1 MTESKINIPKFGSF
15 KPKPATDEGKAKE
28 AVIAHSRGR
37 SDADDKDK
45 EDRRRRHGR
54 HRSRSREPGQGVVN
68 AETRPP
74 EKYGSQDIFVVD
86 RKGDEKNLLYG
97 SIHRYSVP
105 PFHRCGGGSVLGL
118 PSDMKIDRDFG
129 DDKGIVV
136 RNWRESKSKHREK
149 YIFSKIQRDRP
160 RLLKIRPEAVAEETG
175 GQEADFVPLQAP
187 RGKKRKRHG
196 NVEGESSGSEHEDR
210 DYRSI
215 YGKIED
221 TQSVDDDFQYVTD
234 SESSVSEA
242 GRTIK
247 MDPSIQRQNIELSRK
262 VENSPHDIDAWLAL
276 IDHQDVLIRAQ
287 NGHRTTNAETRST
300 ADIKLHMYEKA
311 LQNTRSLPDRERLLL
326 GIMKEGAKIWE
337 VKAQADR
344 WEQISEDN
352 IDSLVL
358 WMSYLNFKQ
367 STFSTFQYE
376 EVKEVFIK
384 RIKLLSEAS
393 NISEPANGDSLYH
406 QLIYVLLRLTL
417 FMRES
422 GYAELAVA
430 TWQGLLEVNF
440 SAPHQPFTKLDRVKF
455 FKDFWESEV
464 PRMGEEGALGWCHF
478 AEQEGTTDV
487 PDVLVDP
494 TQDDLDNKDI
504 FRTWASAER
513 LRSKNLLPART
524 MDEVVEDDPFRVI
537 LFSDIEDYLTSL
549 PRNPALY
556 RSLLNAFLLFCRLPP
571 MPPIDD
577 EGSHGWATD
586 AFVGSELLECE
597 SEWIKIKYMKTAH
610 SQGTDTH
617 AEDIDGTRTP
627 FSVQSYSKDGKFS
640 SHHYSCL
647 HIKQLFAMKCLTN
660 CPTAAAFSISPESKF
675 KDNIWFQLGNSRERC
690 GGDNGPLFY
699 HWIRNSLRQLIRNYF
714 QEDLAEYYLAFEYR
728 NEPETIKKTARGL
741 LKQHPACLRLY
752 NSYAMIEWSRG
763 NKETSNAAF
772 AAAIT
777 MSNSMSQ
784 ADLNKDS
791 IVLWK
796 TWIWVCLEERDN
808 SSALQHLLSIASGSP
823 STDITLTP
831 AVLLQS
837 KHHLSSNRD
846 FLLSSGHFRHS
857 VIYAECM

>member
-1 MTESKINIPKFGSF
+1 MTEPKINIPKFGSF
-15 KPKPATDEGKAKE
+15 KPKPAANEGKAKE
-28 AVIAHSRGR
+28 AVIAHPKGR
-37 SDADDKDK
+37 TDANDKDK

-54 HRSRSREPGQGVVN
+54 HRSRSRERGQPAVN

-74 EKYGSQDIFVVD
+74 EKYESQDIFVID
-86 RKGDEKNLLYG
+86 KKGDEKNLLYG
-97 SIHRYSVP
+97 SVHRYSVP
-105 PFHRCGGGSVLGL
+105 PFHRYGGGRVLGL
-118 PSDMKIDRDFG
+118 PSDMKIDRDLG
-129 DDKGIVV
+129 DEKGIVI
-136 RNWRESKSKHREK
+136 RNLRESKSKHREK
-149 YIFSKIQRDRP
+149 YVFSKIERDRP
-160 RLLKIRPEAVAEETG
+160 RLLKVRPEAVAEETS

-187 RGKKRKRHG
+187 RRKKRKIHG
-196 NVEGESSGSEHEDR
+196 HVEGESSGSERDEK

-215 YGKIED
+215 YGKIKD
-221 TQSVDDDFQYVTD
+221 TQPEDEDFQYATD
-234 SESSVSEA
+234 SELSDSEA
-242 GRTIK
+242 GRTLK
-247 MDPSIQRQNIELSRK
+247 MDPSIQRQNVELSRK

-287 NGHRTTNAETRST
+287 NGRWTTNAETKSI

-311 LQNTRSLPDRERLLL
+311 LQNAGTLPDRERLLL

-344 WEQISEDN
+344 WEQISKDN

-376 EVKEVFIK
+376 EVKEVFVK

-393 NISEPANGDSLYH
+393 NIAEPANGVSLYH

-422 GYAELAVA
+422 GYAELAIA

-440 SAPHQPFTKLDRVKF
+440 SAPHQPLTNLDRVKL

-464 PRMGEEGALGWCHF
+464 PRIGEEGALGWCHF

-494 TQDDLDNKDI
+494 TQGDLDNKDI
-504 FRTWASAER
+504 FRTWVSAER

-537 LFSDIEDYLTSL
+537 LFSDIEDYLAIL

-577 EGSHGWATD
+577 EGSHEWATD
-586 AFVGSELLECE
+586 AFIGSELLECE

-617 AEDIDGTRTP
+617 AEDINGTRTP
-627 FSVQSYSKDGKFS
+627 FSVQS
-640 SHHYSCL
+640 
-647 HIKQLFAMKCLTN
+647 
-660 CPTAAAFSISPESKF
+660 
-675 KDNIWFQLGNSRERC
+675 
-690 GGDNGPLFY
+690 
-699 HWIRNSLRQLIRNYF
+699 
-714 QEDLAEYYLAFEYR
+714 
-728 NEPETIKKTARGL
+728 
-741 LKQHPACLRLY
+741 
-752 NSYAMIEWSRG
+752 
-763 NKETSNAAF
+763 
-772 AAAIT
+772 
-777 MSNSMSQ
+777 
-784 ADLNKDS
+784 
-791 IVLWK
+791 
-796 TWIWVCLEERDN
+796 
-808 SSALQHLLSIASGSP
+808 
-823 STDITLTP
+823 
-831 AVLLQS
+831 
-837 KHHLSSNRD
+837 
-846 FLLSSGHFRHS
+846 
-857 VIYAECM
+857 